1 MIEKS
6 DILICDFQE
15 ALNFLDLDAD
25 IKHEL
30 LEAPHESPLLP
41 KVVCAV
47 YVFSLSEAYGNQCPA
62 NPNRVLKVGK
72 VGSKSN
78 ARFQYQHYNP
88 RSAQSTVAGSLI
100 SDRILWPYLGIECID
115 ENTVTDWMKK
125 NLDRD
130 HFFLPA
136 DKMEILCL
144 LEKFIRARLGPV
156 FEG

>member
-41 KVVCAV
+41 KAVCAV

-62 NPNRVLKVGK
+62 NSNRVLKVGK

-100 SDRILWPYLGIECID
+100 SDRILWLYLGIERID
-115 ENTVTDWMKK
+115 EKTVTDWMKK

-136 DKMEILCL
+136 DKMEILGL